1 MREKI
6 LGLKNETPNEEELKF
21 ENIPFI
27 DNYLDFKNIFTDY
40 IINKR
45 FKLDNIKRIK
55 IIFKYKIYF
64 HQLLEELEKTIHIVF
79 NDQNINLCFLIYL
92 CLLIKEKEYYI
103 NYYYK
108 WEDILKI
115 NNLKSIYKDNITK
128 IFIAKIINYLIYNY
142 KGFNDFDENIYK
154 NNLLKIENENN
165 EIIKNNIKYLNYLK
179 LDWNE
184 KDINKKNFD
193 EILIEIYIALIKQNL
208 LGNNEYIDLFANL
221 DYELIDLTETFIEK
235 LFGIENE
242 INLNNYI
249 ITKEDLFN
257 EKKIY
262 FYYYLFKYVLKESQY
277 FYKFSFFLTS
287 KKTILKIVKENPT
300 KLFLSDLDK
309 SIKIKYDYVLKRF
322 LDNKY
327 YETKYLNEIHVKTK
341 IKNNQLT
348 IKNNKKE
355 KPNEN
360 ENRSND
366 FEIISLKEKKNNVD
380 FGILIIN
387 KSNYP
392 NLPDINY
399 INQKKISEKI
409 MAFVSNSIYPNGK
422 DIITFYNIMTNEVE
436 KNIEGYS
443 FKKEL
448 RSLDIIDIKRKKY
461 LICTIGIISSKQKN
475 GVILIDLEILEN
487 NIKKKDEEYI
497 KFFKTDF
504 FVESVCHIINTN
516 SNSERINNSNITNS
530 NSILVCPIQ
539 FILLGG
545 LDEEKREGTV
555 KLFKLMIEDNL
566 KLEFLQDIIMSNPQY
581 QFSGSVYYIKQE
593 DNGEVQLGFKNIK
606 YICKK
611 PNLDYYL
618 NNE

>member
-55 IIFKYKIYF
+55 IIYNYKIYF

-257 EKKIY
+257 EKKIN

-530 NSILVCPIQ
+530 NSILVYPIQ

-581 QFSGSVYYIKQE
+581 QFSGSVYYINQE